1 MSKKIIGIDIGG
13 TTFSSSLFDEDLNV
27 IKTSQ
32 KELISNINSTEEL
45 LGHLAQQIE
54 NFRCDEL
61 IGAGVACPGPLDSNK
76 GIILKTPNLKL
87 LQNINLKNELESRTN
102 LPIYIENDANLFA
115 LGEWKKQEKKASVF
129 GAITLGT
136 GLGFGIIINEKI
148 FSGGNGMAAEYA
160 ISPLNHGN
168 WETHIS
174 ISGIE
179 NMSLKNIHKKLT
191 PKELHDLASA
201 GDINAQKI
209 WDEFGEHLGLAISHF
224 VNMIDP
230 QMISIG
236 GGVSKAFKY
245 FSKSMKSTIKDY
257 CPSYVKNEIDIFES
271 KHKELSAQVGAA
283 LLLQT
288 KLKS

>member
-13 TTFSSSLFDEDLNV
+13 TTFSSSLFDEDLNIV
-27 IKTSQ
+27 KTSQ
-32 KELISNINSTEEL
+32 KELISNINSTDEL
-45 LGHLAQQIE
+45 LGLLAQQIN
-54 NFRCDEL
+54 NFNCDEL
-61 IGAGVACPGPLDSNK
+61 IGIGVACPGPLDSNK
-76 GIILKTPNLKL
+76 GIILDTPNLKL
-87 LQNINLKNELESRTN
+87 LQNINLKNELEFRMS
-102 LPIYIENDANLFA
+102 LPVWIENDANLFA
-115 LGEWKKQEKKASVF
+115 LGEWKSQEKKTSVF

-179 NMSLKNIHKKLT
+179 NMSLKKIHKKLT
-191 PKELHDLASA
+191 PKELYDLASS

-209 WDEFGEHLGLAISHF
+209 WDEFGAHLGLAISHF
-224 VNMIDP
+224 INMIDP

-236 GGVSKAFKY
+236 GGVSKAFKF
-245 FSKSMKSTIKDY
+245 FSNSMKSTIRY
-257 CPSYVKNEIDIFES
+257 NCPSYVKNGIDIFES

>member
-13 TTFSSSLFDEDLNV
+13 TTFSSSLFDEDLNLV
-27 IKTSQ
+27 KTSQ
-32 KELISNINSTEEL
+32 KELISNINSTDEL
-45 LGHLAQQIE
+45 LGLLAQQIN
-54 NFRCDEL
+54 NFNCDEL
-61 IGAGVACPGPLDSNK
+61 IGIGVACPGPLDSNK
-76 GIILKTPNLKL
+76 GIILDTPNLKL
-87 LQNINLKNELESRTN
+87 LQNINLKNELEFRTS
-102 LPIYIENDANLFA
+102 LPVWIENDANLFA
-115 LGEWKKQEKKASVF
+115 LGEWKKQEKKTSVF
-129 GAITLGT
+129 GAVTLGT

-179 NMSLKNIHKKLT
+179 NMSLKKIHKKLT
-191 PKELHDLASA
+191 PKELYDLASS

-209 WDEFGEHLGLAISHF
+209 WDEFGAHLGLAISHF
-224 VNMIDP
+224 INMIDP

-236 GGVSKAFKY
+236 GGVSKAFKF
-245 FSKSMKSTIKDY
+245 FSNSMKSTIRHN
-257 CPSYVKNEIDIFES
+257 CPSYVKNGIDIFES